1 MNIEQLYNILHTDG
15 ITGLYPFGYHNPP
28 SFYHTQD
35 LNISFSKINNEY
47 DDIRYTNYFNDDTE
61 YDEYDTLIQ
70 SIINSSP
77 TPYIIKAEEWLLKYN
92 NTNIQVINVFAIYDN
107 NQLIKVLLLKTNVSR
122 IEYNF
127 IKAYNTLC
135 DHKLDNALEEDIENL
150 FIIQ

>member
-15 ITGLYPFGYHNPP
+15 ITWLYPFGYHNPP

-70 SIINSSP
+70 SIIYSSP
-77 TPYIIKAEEWLLKYN
+77 IPYIIKAEEWLLKYN
-92 NTNIQVINVFAIYDN
+92 NN

-135 DHKLDNALEEDIENL
+135 DHKLDNALQEDIKNL
-150 FIIQ
+150 FVIQ